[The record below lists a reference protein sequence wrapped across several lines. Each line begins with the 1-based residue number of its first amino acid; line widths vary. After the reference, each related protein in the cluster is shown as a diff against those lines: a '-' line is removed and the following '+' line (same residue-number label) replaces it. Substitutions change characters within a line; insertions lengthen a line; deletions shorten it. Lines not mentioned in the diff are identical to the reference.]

1 MYKNEGNILLS
12 ICIPTYNRGEILH
25 KTLEIYI
32 NDPAFDE
39 RVEIVISDNCSTD
52 QTEELVKNYLIK
64 YKNIKYN
71 RLPENIGAELNINT
85 VVSMGS
91 GLYLKLM
98 NDSVTMRPG
107 VLKSMLDILSSEK
120 NEMKAVFFY
129 QNISFLHSDEIVYC
143 SSIDDLVS
151 NVSFWITWIANF
163 GVWRKD
169 FDLLTDK
176 DRLAHLQFTQTDWTI
191 RLINRDRG
199 SKFFFGNYYI
209 TAELDSKGGYNV
221 FKTFGINYLSL
232 YDEYLKSNSLRKKT
246 FNTEKYRLFRY
257 FIVAWYQIL
266 IISKDKKYVFEKKDA
281 NKILMEN
288 FKYKPYFYFGILYL
302 KIRFILQKLKFYLL
316 HS

>member
-1 MYKNEGNILLS
+1 MSISILS

-25 KTLEIYI
+25 NTLEKYI

-52 QTEELVKNYLIK
+52 QTEELVKNYLIR

-71 RLPENIGAELNINT
+71 RLPENIGADLNMNS

-107 VLKSMLDILSSEK
+107 VLKYMLDILSSEK
-120 NEMKAVFFY
+120 NEMKPVFFY
-129 QNISFLHSDEIVYC
+129 QNISFLHSDKIVYC

-191 RLINRDRG
+191 RLINRNRD
-199 SKFFFGNYYI
+199 SKLFFGNYYI

-257 FIVAWYQIL
+257 FIVAWYQTL
-266 IISKDKKYVFEKKDA
+266 IISKDKKYVFEKKDV

-302 KIRFILQKLKFYLL
+302 KIRFILQKLKSYLL